1 MVRTGH
7 AYTAEIQCLLDTG
20 GNDLTESHRSLTWRQ
35 LLNQHK
41 REFLAW
47 LEEKEVRL
55 KTFNKLAEE
64 LEHFIIRCL
73 TTGLTTDSFY
83 AQDPSTAYLCEQFAT
98 CIPGVFTNCDDP
110 RMYKQDTA
118 ALAYAHVYLLERYR
132 RFWDVLMCLL
142 DAAVLPM
149 SDKGLEVL
157 DVGTGPAPALFA
169 VSDLYQALQDF
180 ASEKGYASLVTPF
193 PHLNTVESSS
203 NMVRFTHH
211 FSEISE
217 RAHGVYTATFKRFD
231 GLDFAELRANE
242 RQAWRWENDNYDYET
257 GTRETLWPNAAWYDV
272 GWTEGLFRYNLVIF
286 SNFLTQKDTV
296 ENWRKELLS
305 TFWSIR
311 HGGIAVIVGG
321 SGEKY
326 QPVYDIVN
334 EVAEKAALRRVT
346 SVSEKVPCYYS
357 DPYAKRI
364 KTHYNTIWTWIRE
377 NSAIDEA
384 FLTSRKIAR
393 KLWNPQK
400 GLKESSS
407 PSEFNLLVF
416 RRSGRPWN
424 LTRRLTP
431 N

>member
-1 MVRTGH
+1 
-7 AYTAEIQCLLDTG
+7 
-20 GNDLTESHRSLTWRQ
+20 
-35 LLNQHK
+35 
-41 REFLAW
+41 
-47 LEEKEVRL
+47 
-55 KTFNKLAEE
+55 
-64 LEHFIIRCL
+64 
-73 TTGLTTDSFY
+73 
-83 AQDPSTAYLCEQFAT
+83 
-98 CIPGVFTNCDDP
+98 
-110 RMYKQDTA
+110 MYEQDTA
-118 ALAYAHVYLLERYR
+118 ALAYAHVHLLERYR
-132 RFWDVLMCLL
+132 RFWDVLVCLL

-169 VSDLYQALQDF
+169 VSDFYQALQDF

-193 PHLNTVESSS
+193 PRLNTVESSR
-203 NMVRFTHH
+203 NMVHFIHH
-211 FSEISE
+211 LSEITE
-217 RAHGVYTATFKRFD
+217 RAYGIYSATFDRFD

-242 RQAWRWENDNYDYET
+242 RWASRQVKDYYDYET
-257 GTRETLWPNAAWYDV
+257 GTWETWYEDGDA

-286 SNFLTQKDTV
+286 SNFLTRKDTV

-305 TFWSIR
+305 TCWSIR
-311 HGGIAVIVGG
+311 HGGLAVIVGG
-321 SGEKY
+321 SGDKY

-334 EVAEKAALRRVT
+334 EVAEKSALQRVT
-346 SVSEKVPCYYS
+346 SVSEKIPCSYS

-377 NSAIDEA
+377 NSAIDDS
-384 FLTSRKIAR
+384 FLTSRGIAR

-424 LTRRLTP
+424 LTRRRTRLLT
-431 N
+431 